1 MATIRNTSPYRI
13 TAQAIGRV
21 IEGYE
26 VVDGLTDDEADAVCA
41 SGVFERGVLVDPAP
55 VAPSPPPEDTD
66 AEDEERP
73 KRGAGRRSSVRAA
86 DEVEEVVED
95 ERETR

>member
-1 MATIRNTSPYRI
+1 MATIRNTTPSRI
-13 TAQAIGRV
+13 TAQPIGRV

-26 VVDGLTDDEADAVCA
+26 VVDGLTEAEADAVCA
-41 SGVFERGVLVDPAP
+41 SGVFERGVLVEPSP
-55 VAPSPPPEDTD
+55 VATEPVEAPD
-66 AEDEERP
+66 EDEERP

-86 DEVEEVVED
+86 SDVEEAIED